1 MTDFAQAV
9 AAADTLVD
17 QTQTLVEDARFVPRF
32 FETLFGLRT
41 ALGSARDRFAA
52 TPGEGDRPG
61 YAIVQDRSEQAVAIG
76 RALVPDDEA
85 VARYAA
91 AVQRAI
97 AALET
102 PPAPPLPADLSAD
115 LPAGL
120 PAALRPALRGTLRIR
135 PATRRSVAAAAP
147 EPYYTSLVKLFP
159 VEAVTLYPLAIG
171 IAAGDAAIR
180 LLLIAV
186 IMIFVVALRWFA
198 TQDAAPDVTGS
209 TGGGAADVPAIAVAV
224 VSFALYA
231 ASLGG
236 FGYLRGGEAQT
247 GQLLAFLT
255 VMWVALVPF
264 ALRRVRR

>member
-17 QTQTLVEDARFVPRF
+17 QMQALVEDARFVPRF

-102 PPAPPLPADLSAD
+102 PPAPP